1 MAAAPGDRS
10 GWLDLARE
18 FLRTSALTGVR
29 LEDAAAVA
37 CMSPFHFHRSFAR
50 TFGETPHA
58 FVTRLRI
65 DRAKAL
71 LASTELSV
79 LEVCL
84 AVGYQSVGTFSRRFA
99 ALVGRSPSDYRRGV
113 RPLLV
118 AVPTLASSGGR
129 PGDNNDGDGLWT
141 PPTPRF
147 VPLCFTAG
155 WPGTNAA

>member
-1 MAAAPGDRS
+1 MAARPGDRS

-18 FLRTSALTGVR
+18 FLRTSALTCVR

-50 TFGETPHA
+50 TFGETPHQ
-58 FVTRLRI
+58 FVTRLRV

-71 LASTELSV
+71 LAGTDLSV

-84 AVGYQSVGTFSRRFA
+84 AVGYQSVGTFSRRFT
-99 ALVGRSPSDYRRGV
+99 ALVGRSPSAYRHGV
-113 RPLLV
+113 RPMLV
-118 AVPTLASSGGR
+118 AVPAPVSSR
-129 PGDNNDGDGLWT
+129 RTPGDLRDGRALWT

-155 WPGTNAA
+155 WTGTHAA